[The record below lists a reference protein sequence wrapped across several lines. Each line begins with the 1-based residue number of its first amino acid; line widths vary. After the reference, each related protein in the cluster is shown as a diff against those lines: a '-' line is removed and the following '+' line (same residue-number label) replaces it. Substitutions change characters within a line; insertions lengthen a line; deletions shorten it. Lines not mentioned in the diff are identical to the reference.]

1 MNRDISQVHVNRIAL
16 NGFIAI
22 TKEKLK
28 TLKFLTPSLALVLIL
43 SACSLI
49 TPAQIPALQPTDSLA
64 APTAQVRATPTL
76 IFPPTLPVLTMTVL
90 PNPTPFPPNTPVWVI
105 YTFTCKTT
113 AGGSTMTMDLTW
125 SDRSDNE
132 EGYTVY
138 RDKQV
143 IAILAPN
150 STNYMDVAFVA
161 TGKTLSYS
169 VEAFNTNWRA
179 NSSTITYGCQ

>member
-1 MNRDISQVHVNRIAL
+1 M
-16 NGFIAI
+16 
-22 TKEKLK
+22 K
-28 TLKFLTPSLALVLIL
+28 TFKFLSPSLVLVLIL

-64 APTAQVRATPTL
+64 APTAQAQATPTL
-76 IFPPTLPVLTMTVL
+76 IFPPTLPVLTMTVS
-90 PNPTPFPPNTPVWVI
+90 PNSTPFPPNVPVWVK
-105 YTFTCKTT
+105 YTYNCTSVS
-113 AGGSTMTMDLTW
+113 GGSTMTMDLNW
-125 SDRSDNE
+125 SDRSTSE

-143 IAILAPN
+143 IATLAPN
-150 STNYMDVAFVA
+150 STNYVDVAFVA
-161 TGKTLSYS
+161 TGRTLSYS